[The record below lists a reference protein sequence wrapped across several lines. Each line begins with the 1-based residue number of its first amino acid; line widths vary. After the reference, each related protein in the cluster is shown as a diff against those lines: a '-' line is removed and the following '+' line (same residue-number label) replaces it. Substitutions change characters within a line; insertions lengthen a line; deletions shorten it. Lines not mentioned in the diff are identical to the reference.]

1 MIKPTEHLQEHL
13 QKHACVMHDIYN
25 VLATYI
31 LGFDTG
37 LFTFSARYRQM
48 HLSNYHLSI
57 TVDNFTTINLCNR

>member
-31 LGFDTG
+31 LSFDTG

-48 HLSNYHLSI
+48 QNIIYQLQ
-57 TVDNFTTINLCNR
+57 